1 MNARSFHCWALA
13 AALVAAHGVRA
24 EEIALLPS
32 HELTMDTLV
41 VTPSRT
47 EKPVAETAP
56 AITVITAEDL
66 ERGQISTVA
75 EALREVPGVE
85 VAESGSRGS
94 VTNVS
99 LRGAASDQVLV
110 LIDGVRVNNTAL
122 GSFDFANLTTENV
135 ERIEVLRGFGGT
147 LYGSEAV
154 GGVIQIFTRRGSG
167 PPRGSISTA
176 GGNGA
181 TDREVAE
188 VSGQAGIV
196 SFSGSASHFRTEG
209 FKPEN
214 DEYENTVVS
223 GRLDADVIPG
233 GTARVLYRVGSADF
247 ENFSNNNFLAAP
259 DPDARQEDDF
269 ATARADWSHAPLR
282 GLQYRAGF
290 SYSRDDL
297 DFRDRPDSAES
308 SSLDSD
314 VLSEILTGDV
324 QSTLT
329 FADGMAESTLGIEHE
344 TQLADS
350 DSVFSDPSF
359 GASRTEFDRSI
370 RNVAGYAVQH
380 VFLHDRRLALEGG
393 VRVDENQRFGR
404 AVSPSGGLSFSHV
417 ATGTR
422 LRTSY
427 AEGFKAPTMNELF
440 FPGFGNPDLEAE
452 TSWEASGG
460 FDQRVGPALVS
471 ASYFHREV
479 SDLIEG
485 VPQPSGLFQAENVGE
500 ARVDGVE
507 ASIDYEVASGV
518 RAGGNYTF
526 LDIDADASGRVRK
539 PKHGGSIHV
548 SIERE
553 GIGTKGD
560 RVSLDARL
568 LLVGARDDFDPQ
580 TFFAVR
586 ENSAYQRT
594 DLAASYGWPIGV
606 YSVQRAAVFARVENL
621 FDRHYQ
627 EVLGFG
633 ARPLNVLAGVK
644 AEF

>member
-1 MNARSFHCWALA
+1 MNTRLIHCWALV
-13 AALVAAHGVRA
+13 AALATITHGHA
-24 EEIALLPS
+24 EEITLLPAS
-32 HELTMDTLV
+32 ELTMETLV
-41 VTPSRT
+41 VTASRS

-66 ERGQISTVA
+66 ERQQMTTVA
-75 EALREVPGVE
+75 DALRQVPGVE

-122 GSFDFANLTTENV
+122 GSFDFANLTTENI

-154 GGVIQIFTRRGSG
+154 GGVIQIITRRGSG
-167 PPRGSISTA
+167 PPRGSISVA
-176 GGNGA
+176 AGNGA

-196 SFSGSASHFRTEG
+196 SFSGSASHLRTEG

-214 DEYENTVVS
+214 DDYENTVVS
-223 GRLDADVIPG
+223 GRLDADLIPG
-233 GTARVLYRVGSADF
+233 GTARVLYRLGTADF
-247 ENFSNNNFLAAP
+247 DNFSNNNFLGAP

-269 ATARADWSHAPLR
+269 AMARGDWTHAAFT
-282 GLQYRAGF
+282 GLQYRVGL

-297 DFRDRPDSAES
+297 GFRDRADSAETS
-308 SSLDSD
+308 SMDSD
-314 VLSEILTGDV
+314 LLSEILTGDI
-324 QSTLT
+324 QTNLT
-329 FADGMAESTLGIEHE
+329 YGEGKAESTLGVEHE
-344 TQLADS
+344 TQFADS

-370 RNVAGYAVQH
+370 RNVAGYAIQH
-380 VFLHDRRLALEGG
+380 VFLDDRRLALVGG
-393 VRVDENQRFGR
+393 IRVDDNQRFGR
-404 AVSPSGGLSFSHV
+404 AVSPSGGISYTITP
-417 ATGTR
+417 TGTR

-440 FPGFGNPDLEAE
+440 FPGFGNPSLDAE
-452 TSWEASGG
+452 TSWELGGG
-460 FDQRVGPALVS
+460 FDQRIGQALVS
-471 ASYFHREV
+471 ATYFHREV

-485 VPQPSGLFQAENVGE
+485 VPQPSGLFQAENVGD
-500 ARVDGVE
+500 ARIDGVE
-507 ASIDYEVASGV
+507 AAIDYEVVSGV
-518 RAGGNYTF
+518 RAGGTYTF

-539 PKHGGSIHV
+539 PKHGGSVHV
-548 SIERE
+548 AIERE
-553 GIGTKGD
+553 GIRREGD

-568 LLVGARDDFDPQ
+568 LLVGSRDDFDPQ
-580 TFFAVR
+580 SFFALR
-586 ENSAYQRT
+586 ENPAHQRT
-594 DLAASYGWPIGV
+594 DLAASYGWPVAV